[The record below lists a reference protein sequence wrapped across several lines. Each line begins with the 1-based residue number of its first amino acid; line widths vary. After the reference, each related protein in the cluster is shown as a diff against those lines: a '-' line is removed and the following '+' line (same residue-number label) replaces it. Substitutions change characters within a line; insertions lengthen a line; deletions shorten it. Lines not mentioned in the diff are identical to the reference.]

1 MMRNSAQLSLVAL
14 AAAAAFTAS
23 CGNSTGLF
31 NPAFVNTVEG
41 GVFPLTPGP
50 GSSFVLVRGLNE
62 TAAVLEFFITI
73 ERRQLVLDENGEI
86 IRDGNGN
93 PMTEDVLESSKIT
106 TLPGGR
112 SNDVGVLYECSE
124 SAILRVGLGEN
135 LLASDAAV
143 FVSDPAMFNF
153 DDPLGNPGGYG
164 ILAQGLPPL
173 RLVDGNF
180 FCGDTVV
187 FRAFASS
194 GVPGGVR
201 LQSFVLAGYQQ
212 PTSVTGPNTFVNYEA
227 FLESQ
232 AREDE

>member
-1 MMRNSAQLSLVAL
+1 MRRRVAELSLVAMTASVAF
-14 AAAAAFTAS
+14 AAACGSAS
-23 CGNSTGLF
+23 GLF
-31 NPAFVNTVEG
+31 NPAFVNTVDG

-50 GSSFVLVRGLNE
+50 NSSFVLVRGLNE

-73 ERRQLVLDENGEI
+73 ERRKLVLDENGEI

-93 PMTEDVLESSKIT
+93 ALTEDVLESTKVT

-112 SNDVGVLYECSE
+112 SNDVGVLFECRD
-124 SAILRVGLGEN
+124 SAILRVGLGQN

-143 FVSDPAMFNF
+143 FVSDPATFNF
-153 DDPLGNPGGYG
+153 DDPLGNAGGFG
-164 ILAQGLPPL
+164 ILAQGLTPL
-173 RLVDGNF
+173 QLFDGDF
-180 FCGDTVV
+180 FCGDTVI

-194 GVPGGVR
+194 GVPGGIS
-201 LQSFVLAGYQQ
+201 LQSFVLGGYLQ
-212 PTSVTGPNTFVNYEA
+212 PTTVSGPNTFANYEA